1 MSPITALVAL
11 DGTSLPTHAESRGL
25 PALLADVGTQPLRC
39 VASTPGHLAVAV
51 TVTGRQGW

>member
-39 VASTPGHLAVAV
+39 VA
-51 TVTGRQGW
+51 